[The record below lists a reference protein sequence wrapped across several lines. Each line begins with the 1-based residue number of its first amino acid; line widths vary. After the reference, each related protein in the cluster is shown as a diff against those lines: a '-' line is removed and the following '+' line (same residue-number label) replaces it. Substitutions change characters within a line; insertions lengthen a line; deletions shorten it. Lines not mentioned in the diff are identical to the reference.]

1 MDLKGIKLSEIIQ
14 TKTILCVITFMVS
27 RKQSKGMNITKQ
39 KQTHRYRGKNQQLPM
54 ERGIEEGQSK
64 GRGLKSTKYYV

>member
-39 KQTHRYRGKNQQLPM
+39 KQTHRYRGKN
-54 ERGIEEGQSK
+54 
-64 GRGLKSTKYYV
+64 